1 MTRWPEIRRPGGMR
15 VLVIATCPFPAG
27 RGSQL
32 LIERTARCL
41 MERGHAVRVLA
52 PRLRELGRSASFPIE
67 RAGLRHAPR
76 PVRSAPEPAR
86 LLDDALLLRRAA
98 ASGAD
103 VILGHNADGGVIAG
117 LVARMTQAASVYV
130 RHSDTAAELSYYG
143 PSAGAVGQLLD
154 RSALG
159 LADRVVELAA
169 VARTHDLADAIPPPL
184 DPHEAE
190 VAPADGLTLYYEGNL
205 DAYQN
210 PAWLQA
216 ALSRARGLD
225 PGVRLVVAAS
235 PADRPAHADLALLPR
250 ALAGGFPMKLLTY
263 QACGI
268 PAVCVA
274 SGAPGVED
282 GRDAFVVAGRG
293 SADAFAARVVEA
305 LCDPAARQQI
315 RRQARSRA
323 LERHAPRRVGAL
335 LEASLERAVQA
346 RHERLAGRGQSP
358 PY

>member
-1 MTRWPEIRRPGGMR
+1 MR

-32 LIERTARCL
+32 LIERTAICL
-41 MERGHAVRVLA
+41 MQRGHAVSVLA
-52 PRLRELGRSASFPIE
+52 PRLRELRRPARFPID
-67 RAGLRHAPR
+67 RAGLRHGPR

-103 VILGHNADGGVIAG
+103 VMLGHNADGGVIAG
-117 LVARMTQAASVYV
+117 LAARMTHAAAVYV
-130 RHSDTAAELSYYG
+130 RHSDTAAELGYYG
-143 PSAGAVGQLLD
+143 PSARAVGRLLD
-154 RSALG
+154 QSARR

-169 VARTHDLADAIPPPL
+169 DARSDDVYDAIPPPL
-184 DPHEAE
+184 DPDEAQ
-190 VAPADGLTLYYEGNL
+190 VAPGDGLTLYYEGNL

-210 PAWLQA
+210 PAWLQT
-216 ALSRARGLD
+216 ALSRARALD
-225 PGVRLVVAAS
+225 AGVRLVRAAS
-235 PADRPAHADLALLPR
+235 PADRPARADLALVPR
-250 ALAGGFPMKLLTY
+250 ALGGGFPMKLLAY
-263 QACGI
+263 QASGI

-282 GRDAFVVAGRG
+282 GRDAFVVPGEG

-305 LCDPAARQQI
+305 LQDPAARERI

-323 LERHAPRRVGAL
+323 LERHAPHRVGAL
-335 LEASLERAVQA
+335 LEASLVRAVQA
-346 RHERLAGRGQSP
+346 RRGRRAGLRPAPTSSV
-358 PY
+358 